1 MREEVEDVDD
11 ESGLRIG
18 EVAGSDDEGTRV
30 VEPVKD
36 LFGGEGGLFLDHCWG
51 RIVE

>member
-18 EVAGSDDEGTRV
+18 EVAGSDDEGTGV
-30 VEPVKD
+30 VEPVEVF
-36 LFGGEGGLFLDHCWG
+36 FGGEGGLLLDHCSRG
-51 RIVE
+51 IVE